1 MLSQHSATSSARAN
15 SDRRPGLSPVRRARR
30 VVLIKDG
37 LVLAAA
43 RRKQT
48 LRKASA

>member
-1 MLSQHSATSSARAN
+1 MLSQHSTVPSSRAN
-15 SDRRPGLSPVRRARR
+15 SNRRPGLSQPPSARR

-37 LVLAAA
+37 LLLSAA